1 MDCYIGTILPWA
13 VDYAPQD
20 WVLCQGQLLQ
30 VAQYQALFSL
40 LGTKYGGD
48 GKNTFGV
55 PNLQG
60 RFPMGVNPTDV
71 NKQLGK
77 YVDGPMQA
85 TITTSNLPAH
95 NHTIASTATVTG
107 NGASM
112 TIPVNL
118 DISIP
123 VNTDSYP
130 NPMPTPATYTN
141 SPTNNNCTLATGKT
155 GNNATTT
162 NIYTTN
168 GATTNATLKPFNV
181 QKSITATVPN
191 PTVTVSSTCNLSGV
205 ATSQAPVQIPY
216 VCLNYIICV
225 NGIYPVR
232 P

>member
-1 MDCYIGTILPWA
+1 MEAFLGTILLWPIS
-13 VDYAPQD
+13 YAPQD
-20 WVLCQGQLLQ
+20 WLLCQGQLLP
-30 VAQYQALFSL
+30 VAQYQALFAL
-40 LGTKYGGD
+40 LGTTYGGN
-48 GKNTFGV
+48 GTTNFAL
-55 PNLQG
+55 PNLKAH
-60 RFPMGVNPTDV
+60 FPIGADSAQP
-71 NKQLGK
+71 NKQLGNHI
-77 YVDGPMQA
+77 DGPMQA
-85 TITTSNLPAH
+85 IITTNNVPAH
-95 NHTIASTATVTG
+95 NHTVTSTATVTG
-107 NGASM
+107 TGASM
-112 TIPVNL
+112 TIPINL

-123 VNTDSYP
+123 VNTDPYP

>member
-20 WVLCQGQLLQ
+20 WLLCQGQLLP

-48 GKNTFGV
+48 GVSTFAL
-55 PNLQG
+55 PNLKA
-60 RFPMGVNPTDV
+60 RFPMGVNPTDA

-85 TITTSNLPAH
+85 TITTSNVPAH
-95 NHTIASTATVTG
+95 NHTVVSTATS
-107 NGASM
+107 NGGSM
-112 TIPVNL
+112 TIPMSL
-118 DISIP
+118 DIGIP

-191 PTVTVSSTCNLSGV
+191 PTVTVSSTCNTSGI
-205 ATSQAPVQIPY
+205 AISQAPVQIPY
-216 VCLNYIICV
+216 ICLNYIICAS
-225 NGIYPVR
+225 NGLWPPR